1 MKSIYLQASNDGGEE
16 YELTVSYYSA
26 PTPATREEPADGGEM
41 DFEPVVNRR
50 VGGRKVEEIAFDE
63 FLDRYAAHEGIDRDA
78 ADQAVRDQAMISI
91 AEDVIDR
98 YEDSLESS
106 LEGDR

>member
-1 MKSIYLQASNDGGEE
+1 MKSIYLQASNDGSEE
-16 YELTVSYYSA
+16 YELVVSHYSP
-26 PTPATREEPADGGEM
+26 PTPSTREDPGDDGEV

-50 VGGRKVEEIAFDE
+50 VGGRKVEEVPFDE
-63 FLDRYAAHEGIDRDA
+63 FLEQYAAHEGIARDA

-98 YEDSLESS
+98 YEDSLESA
-106 LEGDR
+106 LEDR